1 VAAILRVLTADGRPF
16 SGNGVY
22 QDLALSEWRV
32 FRPEFPRTGLGHRGV
47 AWARRHRANFGYNAA
62 MVRSHRFVFVI
73 CGALLLGSIIY
84 FLSGKT
90 LDSGGQGTHRV
101 LGIGNQ
107 FSSEIATL
115 AEPFNKLVGDANTR
129 IEYRSSVAKQYRTA
143 TAIISWTAV
152 AMTVLI
158 TILAGVLGIDVSKLL
173 TSSQPEK
180 RSNIVVL
187 LTFLAAFSAALQV
200 VDAKVQRDS
209 TQNKEAAETLF
220 QQTATARARFASAG
234 SSTQIA
240 QEASDS
246 LSKALFT
253 DTIER

>member
-1 VAAILRVLTADGRPF
+1 MFAI
-16 SGNGVY
+16 S
-22 QDLALSEWRV
+22 
-32 FRPEFPRTGLGHRGV
+32 
-47 AWARRHRANFGYNAA
+47 
-62 MVRSHRFVFVI
+62 
-73 CGALLLGSIIY
+73 GALLLGSTVY
-84 FLSGKT
+84 FFNGKT
-90 LDSGGQGTHRV
+90 LNGGGQGTRRV

-115 AEPFNKLVGDANTR
+115 VEPFNKLVANANTR
-129 IEYRSSVAKQYRTA
+129 IEYRSSVAKEYRTA
-143 TAIISWTAV
+143 TAIIGWTAV

-173 TSSQPEK
+173 TSSQPDK
-180 RSNIVVL
+180 RSKIVVL
-187 LTFLAAFSAALQV
+187 LTFLAALSAALQV

-209 TQNKEAAETLF
+209 TQNKEAAEALF

-240 QEASDS
+240 QEATDL

-253 DTIER
+253 DTVER